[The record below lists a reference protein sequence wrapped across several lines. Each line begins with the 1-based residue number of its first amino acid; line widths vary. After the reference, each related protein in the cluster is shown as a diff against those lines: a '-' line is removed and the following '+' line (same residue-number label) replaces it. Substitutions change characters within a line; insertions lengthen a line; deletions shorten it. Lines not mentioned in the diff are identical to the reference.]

1 MTDIHPFTLQDQDGT
16 IYTVLIE
23 SKVPQS
29 AVPDPVI
36 PHSDDDGYENYGPI
50 ETAKAQLHNIQGT
63 IRAYTWYV
71 IGAFKDMAGLE
82 VEEVNLKF
90 GIKIGGKAG
99 IPIFTE
105 GTAESNFEVEVK
117 CKFPKPQ
124 PPTTKP

>member
-1 MTDIHPFTLQDQDGT
+1 MTDIHSFETQDQDGT
-16 IYTVLIE
+16 SYHILIE
-23 SKVPQS
+23 SKIPQS
-29 AVPDPVI
+29 AVPAPI
-36 PHSDDDGYENYGPI
+36 RPQDDNDETYGLI
-50 ETAKAQLHNIQGT
+50 DDAQAQLKNIQGT

-71 IGAFKDMAGLE
+71 IGAFKGMAGLE

-117 CKFPKPQ
+117 CKFPKP
-124 PPTTKP
+124 

>member
-16 IYTVLIE
+16 TYTVLIE

-36 PHSDDDGYENYGPI
+36 VHPDDDDETYGLTD
-50 ETAKAQLHNIQGT
+50 EVQAQFKTIQGT

-71 IGAFKDMAGLE
+71 IGAFKGMAGLE

>member
-29 AVPDPVI
+29 AVPDSVI
-36 PHSDDDGYENYGPI
+36 PHTDDDETYGLVDD
-50 ETAKAQLHNIQGT
+50 AQAQFKAIQGT

-71 IGAFKDMAGLE
+71 IGAFKGMAGLE

-117 CKFPKPQ
+117 CKFPKP
-124 PPTTKP
+124 

>member
-1 MTDIHPFTLQDQDGT
+1 MSNITPLTLQDQDGT
-16 IYTVLIE
+16 SYTILIE

-29 AVPDPVI
+29 AIPTPVAA
-36 PHSDDDGYENYGPI
+36 PSDDDD
-50 ETAKAQLHNIQGT
+50 ETYDLIDNAQAQLKAIQGT

-71 IGAFKDMAGLE
+71 IGAFKGMAGLE

-117 CKFPKPQ
+117 CKFPK
-124 PPTTKP
+124 T